1 MHYVTNNRFF
11 LIKEYKAPQMQKQTI
26 DKIEIFVTRSCNEK
40 RGKLKRWPFKENEK
54 TERERET
61 KRERGKEKKEKHK
74 RKSSYFLWFTES
86 KLKVK

>member
-1 MHYVTNNRFF
+1 MHYITNNRFF

-54 TERERET
+54 TERERDKER
-61 KRERGKEKKEKHK
+61 KRERKERETQKKIELFSMVH
-74 RKSSYFLWFTES
+74 
-86 KLKVK
+86 

>member
-54 TERERET
+54 TERERERDKER
-61 KRERGKEKKEKHK
+61 KRERKERETQKKIELFSMVH
-74 RKSSYFLWFTES
+74 
-86 KLKVK
+86 